1 MKIIICGSLLS
12 LSPQQTSELN
22 DLSVSIVKL
31 AEQALPLSF
40 VLVLVMSIVA
50 WDLKRSDKRQ
60 SEKEKNDDQ

>member
-1 MKIIICGSLLS
+1 MKIIIYGSLLS